1 MLFLLLLFRNM
12 GESGNR
18 PQEAAEEYQ
27 THAFWTRWK
36 S

>member
-12 GESGNR
+12 AESGNQ
-18 PQEAAEEYQ
+18 PQEAAEENQ
-27 THAFWTRWK
+27 AHAFWTRWK